1 MRKAERAPAPLHRKK
16 TKACALALKERA
28 KHTNSRIAIMDA
40 CCTNTISGLEGVR
53 CPLPPSRPRDPFQK
67 DSEYNEHPQ
76 WRNPHRVHTLLG
88 SCPPPVTGVNLHV
101 YPLIRAGICCF
112 SFLSPFPSCFFFPL
126 FTRVA
131 LFSLFLFFC
140 SLGFFLSIPSS
151 NLLLV
156 SAIGN
161 NFVSR
166 IIQDRRV
173 GSHDFYFGINFPL
186 RIVIFVSR
194 EKEFR

>member
-1 MRKAERAPAPLHRKK
+1 MCEKPRGRPLHRKK

-40 CCTNTISGLEGVR
+40 CCTNTISARGGTMSPS
-53 CPLPPSRPRDPFQK
+53 PLPLGHVTLFKRT
-67 DSEYNEHPQ
+67 
-76 WRNPHRVHTLLG
+76 RNITNTPNGATPTGCTLLG

-112 SFLSPFPSCFFFPL
+112 FLSPFPSCFFSPL

-131 LFSLFLFFC
+131 FFSFFLFLLFSCWFFH
-140 SLGFFLSIPSS
+140 SSVASALSS

-156 SAIGN
+156 
-161 NFVSR
+161 R
-166 IIQDRRV
+166 
-173 GSHDFYFGINFPL
+173 
-186 RIVIFVSR
+186 
-194 EKEFR
+194 